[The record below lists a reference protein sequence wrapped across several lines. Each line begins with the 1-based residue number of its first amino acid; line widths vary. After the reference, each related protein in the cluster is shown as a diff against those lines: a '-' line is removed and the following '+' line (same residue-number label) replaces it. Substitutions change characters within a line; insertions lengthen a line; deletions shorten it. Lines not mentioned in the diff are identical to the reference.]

1 MMAHPVTLAAAS
13 YPLTWMT
20 TWAEVE
26 RKITQWVSDAAGQG
40 GEILIFPE
48 YGAMELAGL
57 AGEDA
62 KTDLSRATEA
72 VAEHMPR
79 LTALY
84 TDLAA
89 RFDVYI
95 LGASG
100 PVKTQAEGRDIW
112 VNRAHMIAPNGKI
125 HHQDK
130 QIMTPWEVAPWG
142 IQGHGPLTLFESR
155 FGRVAVLICYD
166 CEFPLL
172 ARRCLE
178 AGADL
183 ILIPSCTE
191 TIAGYWR
198 VRIGAMARALESQCA
213 TAMASLV
220 GRFPVEAVEENHGA
234 GGIFLPPD
242 IGTPA
247 DGVLAC
253 GELDAPGWVIGRVDP
268 APLAHLRDHGGVR
281 TRADW
286 PQSVGGEVAPP
297 NDAGVVIYDLT

>member
-1 MMAHPVTLAAAS
+1 MAQTVTIAAAS

-20 TWAEVE
+20 NWAEVE
-26 RKITQWVSDAAGQG
+26 GKITEWVSDAAGQG

-57 AGEDA
+57 AGVAA
-62 KTDLSRATEA
+62 KTDLRLATEA
-72 VAEHMPR
+72 VAENMPR

-84 TDLAA
+84 ADLAA

-100 PVKTQAEGRDIW
+100 PAKTQAHGGTVW

-130 QIMTPWEVAPWG
+130 QIMTPWEIAPWG
-142 IQGHGPLTLFESR
+142 IQGHGPLTLFDTR

-172 ARRCLE
+172 ARRCIE

-220 GRFPVEAVEENHGA
+220 GPFPVEAVEENHGA

-242 IGTPA
+242 FGTPP

-286 PQSVGGEVAPP
+286 PQSLPKAEAVPEQT
-297 NDAGVVIYDLT
+297 VVVRDLT